1 MVKSHGQKKVL
12 GGALLT
18 SLDESIMATKAES
31 RPLSFEGMSQDPY
44 LHGI

>member
-18 SLDESIMATKAES
+18 SLDESAMAMKAES
-31 RPLSFEGMSQDPY
+31 RPLTFEAMSH